1 MVPLWDRAENLNR
14 NGYGSES
21 VVPVLHACDFV
32 RARHIH
38 SRQLLLLLLLLSGR
52 HPGAA
57 VHLLL
62 LSGVGTRATPG
73 ADRFVLLA
81 DTGGRLTR

>member
-1 MVPLWDRAENLNR
+1 MATVRSLWCLFCMHVTSCGQGTSTQSAI
-14 NGYGSES
+14 
-21 VVPVLHACDFV
+21 P
-32 RARHIH
+32 
-38 SRQLLLLLLLLSGR
+38 LLLLLLSGR

>member
-38 SRQLLLLLLLLSGR
+38 TIGHSSAPATAERSAPGR
-52 HPGAA
+52 R
-57 VHLLL
+57 
-62 LSGVGTRATPG
+62 RAPAPAERRRHQG
-73 ADRFVLLA
+73 DAGGRPFVLLA